1 MEDKPTGKGKNLTKQ
16 TEIYLQTVGWKQN
29 IKELKQLKNHP
40 DGSLNFFDWKLDF
53 PEVMNQQLVEN
64 VGFDIVIANPPYD
77 VYQGKKKSEIE
88 GLLKFE
94 IYHKCKGGKI
104 NAYELFLAK
113 TDFLL
118 KVNGTN
124 CQIFQNSY
132 LADNSS
138 KGVRDYYFKNQH
150 ILFIDSFPERDDPKK
165 RLFESVKMS
174 VCILMSKKRLLKD
187 YSFILKVHANRTL
200 KNYYYV
206 EFNKKEIYDFDPIN
220 AVIPNLKKEDKNI
233 FLKYYKSTSNFCYS
247 ELFECIEGELNM
259 TFHKSYMTNNIQNP
273 LIVKGAQIQRYF
285 ITNKPSQGIIEFV
298 DKASFIKDYPNS
310 KKTYHHRSQRI
321 ALQGISGANDK
332 IRIISTLINEDIYCA
347 NSCNYIIS
355 KEDNQTISIIA
366 MLGVFNSKLTN
377 WIFRKTST
385 NSNVNC
391 YEINNLRLPI
401 ILKKNS
407 KNVEDIVHNILTL
420 KSQGK
425 DTTALEQQIDN
436 MVYKLYELTYEEVKI
451 IDPENTLT
459 EKEYAD
465 IKI

>member
-1 MEDKPTGKGKNLTKQ
+1 MLKIIHRHLF
-16 TEIYLQTVGWKQN
+16 YL
-29 IKELKQLKNHP
+29 
-40 DGSLNFFDWKLDF
+40 
-53 PEVMNQQLVEN
+53 
-64 VGFDIVIANPPYD
+64 PY
-77 VYQGKKKSEIE
+77 
-88 GLLKFE
+88 
-94 IYHKCKGGKI
+94 
-104 NAYELFLAK
+104 
-113 TDFLL
+113 
-118 KVNGTN
+118 
-124 CQIFQNSY
+124 
-132 LADNSS
+132 
-138 KGVRDYYFKNQH
+138 
-150 ILFIDSFPERDDPKK
+150 
-165 RLFESVKMS
+165 
-174 VCILMSKKRLLKD
+174 
-187 YSFILKVHANRTL
+187 
-200 KNYYYV
+200 
-206 EFNKKEIYDFDPIN
+206 IYDFDPIN

-310 KKTYHHRSQRI
+310 KKTYHHRLQRI

-332 IRIISTLINEDIYCA
+332 IRIISTLINKDIYCA

-366 MLGVFNSKLTN
+366 MLGVLNSKLTN